1 MADCVFCLIATG
13 QIPADV
19 VYEDAEI
26 MAFRDIHPVAPVH
39 ILIIPKR
46 HLASLQETK
55 PEDEHLLGRLL
66 LVANQLANE
75 AELPGYRVAINVGKA
90 GGQVV
95 PHLHVHL
102 IGGRPLAELP
112 ALG

>member
-1 MADCVFCLIATG
+1 MADCVFCLIAT
-13 QIPADV
+13 QRIPADV
-19 VYEDAEI
+19 VYEDEDV
-26 MAFRDIHPVAPVH
+26 MAFRDNQPVAPMH

-46 HLASLQETK
+46 HIASLQETK
-55 PEDEHLLGRLL
+55 PEDGRLLGKLL

-75 AELPGYRVAINVGKA
+75 AELPGYRVAINVGKE

-95 PHLHVHL
+95 PHLHVHV

>member
-1 MADCVFCLIATG
+1 MADCVFCLIAT
-13 QIPADV
+13 QRIPADV
-19 VYEDAEI
+19 VYEDEDV
-26 MAFRDIHPVAPVH
+26 MAFRDIQPVAPMH

-46 HLASLQETK
+46 HIVSLQETK
-55 PEDEHLLGRLL
+55 PEDERLLGKLL

-75 AELPGYRVAINVGKA
+75 AELSGYRVAINVGKE

-95 PHLHVHL
+95 PHLHVHV